1 MAAGRSGIVL
11 QQIRETLLKGSG
23 SQILVC
29 MEITR
34 VLAKNADSM
43 VTGLRILSQKN
54 LDIAQKSAFLI
65 SSLR

>member
-1 MAAGRSGIVL
+1 MAAGRSEIVL
-11 QQIRETLLKGSG
+11 QQIRETLLKGNG

-29 MEITR
+29 MESAG

-54 LDIAQKSAFLI
+54 LERTQKSAF
-65 SSLR
+65 